1 MVVKGINLEL
11 SKKEMAELASKLK
24 KENIELKQQLAAA
37 KQLNEMYKSAL
48 AADGKFDVKNEEF
61 IVSEKSQINK
71 IKLRYENNIVYII

>member
-24 KENIELKQQLAAA
+24 QENIELKQQLAAA

-48 AADGKFDVKNEEF
+48 AAEGKFDVKNEEF
-61 IVSEKSQINK
+61 IVSEKDK
-71 IKLRYENNIVYII
+71 